1 MVFRLLKKNLDITNE
16 LSKEVLESSSKINF
30 TFNNDDLKSNQFEF
44 YIKKL
49 PKDKFDAV
57 IFALAHKDFLKWDN
71 SKWDSLSKNQKS
83 IIFDLKVIVPR
94 S

>member
-1 MVFRLLKKNLDITNE
+1 MKFY
-16 LSKEVLESSSKINF
+16 SKINF

-57 IFALAHKDFLKWDN
+57 ILKRFFEMG
-71 SKWDSLSKNQKS
+71 Q
-83 IIFDLKVIVPR
+83 
-94 S
+94 